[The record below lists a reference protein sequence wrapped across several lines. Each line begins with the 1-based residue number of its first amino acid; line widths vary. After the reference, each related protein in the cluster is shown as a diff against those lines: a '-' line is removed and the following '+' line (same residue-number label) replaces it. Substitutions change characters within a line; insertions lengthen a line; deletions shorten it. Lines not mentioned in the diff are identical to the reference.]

1 MAWAFC
7 ALSGKGNGSSPS
19 RTLVKMACL
28 LLSSLVARES
38 SPTLPLGFHAA
49 LESHGGERGA
59 RFMRR

>member
-1 MAWAFC
+1 
-7 ALSGKGNGSSPS
+7 
-19 RTLVKMACL
+19 MACL

-49 LESHGGERGA
+49 LESHGGGERGA